1 MNNSLYGEIL
11 HHLQNGADAADIK
24 QLVDEAQK
32 EITESDNKH
41 LDEACRNFK
50 EATLAFY
57 NAFGISIDEELIN
70 KTVDLARKLIE
81 SIKDMDDVVDP
92 QIIFNAF
99 LSLMED

>member
-32 EITESDNKH
+32 EIIESDKKH
-41 LDEACRNFK
+41 LDKATRNYK

-57 NAFGISIDEELIN
+57 NALGIPVDEAAVNKSIDLTI
-70 KTVDLARKLIE
+70 KLVE
-81 SIKDMDDVVDP
+81 SIDKDTDDIDP
-92 QIIFNAF
+92 HVILDAF
-99 LSLMED
+99 LSIIEE